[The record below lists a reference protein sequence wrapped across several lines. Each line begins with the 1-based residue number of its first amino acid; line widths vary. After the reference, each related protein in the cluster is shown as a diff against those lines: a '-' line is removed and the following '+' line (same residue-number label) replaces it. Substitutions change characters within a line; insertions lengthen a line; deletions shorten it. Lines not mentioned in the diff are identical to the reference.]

1 VALGG
6 YLVAEG
12 GTEFGTATGLMQ
24 KGEVKWLLVVI

>member
-12 GTEFGTATGLMQ
+12 GTEFGKSTGLLQ
-24 KGEVKWLLVVI
+24 IGELEWLLLGI